1 MSDAPNDV
9 SGWRREIDDLDEQI
23 VNLANRRAQAAM
35 AIGRLKNQ
43 SGQAV
48 YVPNREQ
55 QVLEHIRQVNKGPL
69 PDAVLV
75 AIWRELMSGCIAL
88 EKPLKVGF
96 LGPEGSF
103 SHLAAIRKFGSATEY
118 VPQSDI
124 RSVFLEVARGQCH
137 LGIVPVENSLGGA
150 VIDTLDAFLDLDV
163 KICGELILTIH
174 HNLLANCGLR
184 EIKAVYSKPEVFA
197 QCRTWLATQLKGV
210 ETISTASTAKAAELA
225 SHEKGIAAIGS
236 KLAAELYNL
245 PVVCEHIEDNP
256 NNFTRFLIISRNS
269 AGRTG
274 NDKTAILFATAHRA
288 GALVEVL
295 DVFKKH
301 KVNLTSID
309 SRPSGRQRWEYFFFV
324 DAEGHT
330 DDPDMAAAIQEAKQH
345 CLLLSILGSFPKASE
360 PME

>member
-1 MSDAPNDV
+1 MTDAPNDV
-9 SGWRREIDDLDEQI
+9 SGWRREIDELDEQI
-23 VNLANRRAQAAM
+23 VTLANRRAQAAI
-35 AIGRLKNQ
+35 AIGHLKNQ

-55 QVLEHIRQVNKGPL
+55 QVLDHIRQVNKGPL
-69 PDAVLV
+69 PDAVLI

-103 SHLAAIRKFGSATEY
+103 SHLAAVRKFGSVTEY
-118 VPQSDI
+118 LPQSDI

-174 HNLLANCGLR
+174 HNLMAKCPLN

-210 ETISTASTAKAAELA
+210 ETIAAASTAKAAELA
-225 SHEKGIAAIGS
+225 AHEKGFAAIGS
-236 KLAAELYNL
+236 KLAAERYNL
-245 PVVCEHIEDNP
+245 PIICEHIEDNP
-256 NNFTRFLIISRNS
+256 NNFTRFLIISRTS
-269 AGRTG
+269 AGKTG
-274 NDKTAILFATAHRA
+274 NDKTAILFATAHKS

-295 DVFKKH
+295 DVFRKH
-301 KVNLTSID
+301 RVNLTSID

-324 DAEGHT
+324 DAEGHA
-330 DDPDMAAAIQEAKQH
+330 DDPEMLAAIQEAKQH

-360 PME
+360 PIE